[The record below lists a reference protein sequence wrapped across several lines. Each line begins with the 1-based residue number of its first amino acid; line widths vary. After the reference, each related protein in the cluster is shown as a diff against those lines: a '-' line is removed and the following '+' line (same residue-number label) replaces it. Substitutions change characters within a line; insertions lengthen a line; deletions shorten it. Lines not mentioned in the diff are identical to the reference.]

1 MEEMR
6 EEVRAWGL
14 GRLVVEMEAWR
25 GVQGWVLVVGM
36 LGCLGSVNWIA
47 VRDLD

>member
-14 GRLVVEMEAWR
+14 ARLVEEMEAWR

-36 LGCLGSVNWIA
+36 LGCLESVNWTA
-47 VRDLD
+47 TRDLE